1 MRELR
6 DLVKS
11 FDEDL
16 SRGAV
21 DVDKY
26 YREIKDVAGK
36 TPLVRIAGTLNE
48 TLRQRL
54 GLPLGDE
61 LDALHPALLAGAL
74 FMAAC
79 ESEEPDRSVAVLF
92 GYSYASLAGGK
103 PLDAVVFLLASIAT
117 ARGKGDVATELL
129 KKIGVD
135 LENIVGFAC
144 GAVGLAKLLENR
156 GISSIPDW

>member
-6 DLVKS
+6 DLVKN

-26 YREIKDVAGK
+26 YREAKDVAGR
-36 TPLVRIAGTLNE
+36 TPLAGIVSVLNE
-48 TLRQRL
+48 ALRQRL
-54 GLPLGDE
+54 GVSLGGE

-74 FMAAC
+74 FRAAC
-79 ESEEPDRSVAVLF
+79 ESEEPDRSTAALF

-103 PLDAVVFLLASIAT
+103 PLDAVIFLLASIAA
-117 ARGKGDVATELL
+117 ARGMGDVAAELL

-135 LENIVGFAC
+135 LESVVGFAC
-144 GAVGLAKLLENR
+144 GAVGLAKLLEGR
-156 GISSIPDW
+156 GVGSIPDW

>member
-6 DLVKS
+6 GLVKS
-11 FDEDL
+11 FDDDL

-26 YREIKDVAGK
+26 YREAKDVAGG
-36 TPLVRIAGTLNE
+36 TPLAGIVGALNE
-48 TLRQRL
+48 ALRQHL
-54 GLPLGDE
+54 GLPLGGE

-74 FMAAC
+74 FRAAC
-79 ESEEPDRSVAVLF
+79 ESEEPDRSTAALF

-117 ARGKGDVATELL
+117 ARGKGDVAAELL

-135 LENIVGFAC
+135 LENVVGFAC
-144 GAVGLAKLLENR
+144 GAVGLAKLLENHS
-156 GISSIPDW
+156 ISSIPDW